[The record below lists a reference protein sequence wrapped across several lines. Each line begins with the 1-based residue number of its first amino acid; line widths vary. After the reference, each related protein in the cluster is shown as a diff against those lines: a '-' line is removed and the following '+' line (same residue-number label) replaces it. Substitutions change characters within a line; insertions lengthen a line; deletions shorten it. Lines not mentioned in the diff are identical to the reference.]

1 MNKVI
6 ITHNSDELQHSGKK
20 GMKWDE
26 KKKKKKQSQNMIQK
40 KQTIFDKLK
49 KSLEKADV
57 LVVKNS
63 HMTLGELLAGTDTS
77 KVELKGFKKVTTQQ
91 ESGDGKVQLKGFKKV
106 DTQSES
112 GNKVQLKGFTKK

>member
-6 ITHNSDELQHSGKK
+6 ITHNSDGLQHSGKK

-26 KKKKKKQSQNMIQK
+26 KKKKKKESQNMTQK

-49 KSLEKADV
+49 KSLEQADV
-57 LVVKNS
+57 FVVTKNN
-63 HMTLGELLAGTDTS
+63 MTLSELLAGTS

-106 DTQSES
+106 NTQSES